1 MGYGQTPK
9 ESTQPSS
16 LANQF
21 GSTYIRIIRYL
32 YIRMGYGQT
41 PKESTEALD
50 VPALL
55 QGLADRGNLQH
66 RSLAP
71 STWLLK

>member
-1 MGYGQTPK
+1 M
-9 ESTQPSS
+9 
-16 LANQF
+16 
-21 GSTYIRIIRYL
+21 RIILYL
-32 YIRMGYGQT
+32 YVRMGYGQT

-55 QGLADRGNLQH
+55 QGLAHSGNLQQ

-71 STWLLK
+71 STWLVK